1 MAMRPTTAVAAM
13 SRGLFTCHPPDAAR
27 VRLRQVYAELGGMIG
42 DSHKSERR
50 MLFREIMDKSAR
62 RCMIAGGLKLS

>member
-1 MAMRPTTAVAAM
+1 MRSPFNAPTFVRADERDRT
-13 SRGLFTCHPPDAAR
+13 DAAG

-50 MLFREIMDKSAR
+50 MLFRKILDKVRLGAR
-62 RCMIAGGLKLS
+62 SRAA